1 MMKGELLM
9 FDELHEEC
17 GVFGCYQ
24 CRDAASLT
32 YYGLHSLQHRGQEA
46 SGIAVANHGKIQ
58 VFKGKGLTVDVFSRE
73 DLDQLEGELSVGH
86 VRYSTAGGQEYE
98 NIQPIAAEG
107 YQGDIAL
114 VHNGQIVN
122 DKELRKELEAAGAIF
137 QGTSDSEVILHLIEK
152 QTGTLEE
159 RVKKAAQRLEGAFS
173 ILVMKDDTLIAFRD
187 PHGLR
192 PLSYARNRQGW
203 VISSETCAFEVMG
216 IYRHTD
222 VLPGQM
228 VVFKDGLPRSS
239 FYTPQRDHHLCAM
252 EYIYFARP
260 DSVIEDKNVH
270 ALRKET
276 GRLLARQDKDLQ
288 ADVVIG
294 CPDSSLSAAM
304 GYAEEADLPFQ
315 YGLVKN
321 RFVTRTF
328 IQPTQAMRDRGVRMK
343 LSPVKEVIEGRR
355 VVLIDD
361 SIVRGT
367 TSRRIV
373 NLLREAGAKEVHV
386 RIASPIITSPC
397 FYGVDTSTRKELIG
411 AQMTL
416 EEMKDYIQ
424 ADSLCFL
431 SPEDLQNAAK
441 PSGLCMACFTGEY
454 CTDLFSHQDQLV
466 N

>member
-1 MMKGELLM
+1 M

-17 GVFGCYQ
+17 GVFGVCH
-24 CRDAASLT
+24 CLDAASLT

-46 SGIAVANHGKIQ
+46 SGIAVSHQGKIQ
-58 VFKGKGLTVDVFSRE
+58 VFKGKGLTIDVFSRD
-73 DLDQLEGELSVGH
+73 DLEHLEGEMSIGH

-122 DKELRKELEAAGAIF
+122 DRELRKELEEAGAIF
-137 QGTSDSEVILHLIEK
+137 QGTSDSEVILHLIER
-152 QTGTLEE
+152 QSGTLEE
-159 RVKKAAQRLEGAFS
+159 RVRAAAQRLEGAFS
-173 ILVMKDDTLIAFRD
+173 ILVMKDDVLIALRD

-192 PLSYARNRQGW
+192 PLSYARNRDGW
-203 VISSETCAFEVMG
+203 VISSESCAFEVMG
-216 IYRHTD
+216 IYHHAD

-228 VVFKDGLPRSS
+228 VVFKDNLPRAS
-239 FYTPQRDHHLCAM
+239 FFTEKRDHHLCAM

-260 DSVIEDKNVH
+260 DSVIEGLNVH
-270 ALRKET
+270 TIRKET
-276 GRLLARQDKDLQ
+276 GRLLARQEPDLQ

-304 GYAEEADLPFQ
+304 GFAEESDLPFQ
-315 YGLVKN
+315 YGFVKN

-343 LSPVKEVIEGRR
+343 LSPVREVIEGKR

-373 NLLREAGAKEVHV
+373 SLLREAGAREVHV
-386 RIASPIITSPC
+386 RIASPVITSPC
-397 FYGVDTSTRKELIG
+397 FYGVDTSTKKELIG
-411 AQMTL
+411 ARMNPD
-416 EEMKDYIQ
+416 EICRFIE
-424 ADSLCFL
+424 ADSLRFL
-431 SPEDLQNAAK
+431 NTQDLKGAAA
-441 PSGLCMACFTGEY
+441 PNGLCTACFDGSY
-454 CTDLFSHQDQLV
+454 CASLFSHEDQLEV
-466 N
+466 